1 MGCAMK
7 TIFPKYIDWTTPPEL
22 GFKSSSV
29 LYSAALHDY
38 ALTVG
43 KVRRQFA
50 FSVIERY
57 IAEVENI
64 IAGNEAQQ
72 FLCIL
77 PFFPIRIYN
86 ANTDPLIGET
96 SIDVSGN
103 IYNRPMTFVSDFKY
117 ANIASRFGVLPFE
130 QMLILNNTTDDIE
143 INRILSAVPDNT
155 WGEKISYMNIELE
168 SAISI
173 DVTKLQFRM
182 YNFFYARLVNDNST
196 EYYNDRTGAMTLQF
210 EEIFENEVPS

>member
-1 MGCAMK
+1 
-7 TIFPKYIDWTTPPEL
+7 
-22 GFKSSSV
+22 
-29 LYSAALHDY
+29 
-38 ALTVG
+38 
-43 KVRRQFA
+43 
-50 FSVIERY
+50 
-57 IAEVENI
+57 
-64 IAGNEAQQ
+64 
-72 FLCIL
+72 
-77 PFFPIRIYN
+77 
-86 ANTDPLIGET
+86 
-96 SIDVSGN
+96 
-103 IYNRPMTFVSDFKY
+103 MTFVSDFKY
-117 ANIASRFGVLPFE
+117 ANIASRFGVLPVE